1 MTGKGSGYGMMSSRN
16 CIILSLALVL
26 CAAGALFLLDWYG
39 RNARIYGVTGG
50 IDTPGV
56 EKRLVESPLEAY
68 RFWRSR
74 GFRGRTILFVA
85 DKWER
90 LDRDDVLV
98 DPPPSRTYPLK
109 LFKIADHMERD
120 RLNERNFLFVAAVNG
135 ITRRIV
141 AILSPGG
148 FDEMKEMAR
157 TARNSRI
164 ARGEIYMTHQGF
176 PRWYT
181 TADAFKGEQEPVLL
195 YVDASYFR
203 DIEPEELFRYLT
215 AAKLRT
221 DSVILCRGRKSDRS
235 TEQESGRLVRFAR
248 LLGITVDTTA
258 SAQPTPVSKTQP

>member
-1 MTGKGSGYGMMSSRN
+1 MITPRN
-16 CIILSLALVL
+16 CIILSLALVF
-26 CAAGALFLLDWYG
+26 CAAGSLILLDSYG
-39 RNARIYGVTGG
+39 RNARIYGATGG
-50 IDTPGV
+50 IDTTGV

-141 AILSPGG
+141 AILSPRG
-148 FDEMKEMAR
+148 FYEMKEMVQ

-164 ARGEIYMTHQGF
+164 ASGEIYMTHQGF
-176 PRWYT
+176 SRWYT

-203 DIEPEELFRYLT
+203 DTEPEEFFRHLT

-221 DSVILCRGRKSDRS
+221 DSVILCRGRKSDRI
-235 TEQESGRLVRFAR
+235 TDRESDRLVRFAR
-248 LLGITVDTTA
+248 LLGMAVDTTA
-258 SAQPTPVSKTQP
+258 SAQLAPVSKAQP